1 MFSNIIVNKEVI
13 IHMKVLIINGSPRA
27 NGNSS
32 KLINEMKGIFD
43 KENIEIDQYDIG
55 AKAIRGCMACGYCYE
70 HGECVFKDDVN
81 DLAKRFEN
89 SDGLMVVSP
98 VYYGS
103 ANGSVISLLDRL
115 FYSSHFSKRF
125 KVGAAFAVARRGGT
139 TATFDELNKYF
150 TISQMPVASGRY
162 WNNGFGRTS
171 GQIEGDEE
179 GLQNARI
186 VARNMVFLMK
196 AIKDA
201 KEKYGLP
208 ETEEIK
214 STHFIR

>member
-1 MFSNIIVNKEVI
+1 
-13 IHMKVLIINGSPRA
+13 MKVLIINGSPRI

-32 KLINEMKGIFD
+32 ILVKELKGIFA
-43 KENIEIDQYDIG
+43 KENVEVDEYQI
-55 AKAIRGCMACGYCYE
+55 ASKAISGCMECGYCYT

-81 DLAKRFEN
+81 DLAKRFE
-89 SDGLMVVSP
+89 SADGLIVISP

-162 WNNGFGRTS
+162 WNNGFGLTE
-171 GQIEGDEE
+171 GQINQDEE
-179 GLQNARI
+179 GLQNARV
-186 VARNMVFLMK
+186 VARNMVFLIK

-208 ETEEIK
+208 ETEEVK

>member
-1 MFSNIIVNKEVI
+1 
-13 IHMKVLIINGSPRA
+13 MKVLIVNGSPRI

-32 KLINEMKGIFD
+32 ILVKELKGIFA
-43 KENIEIDQYDIG
+43 KENIEVDEYQIG
-55 AKAIRGCMACGYCYE
+55 SKAVRGCMACGYCYT

-81 DLAKRFEN
+81 DLAKRFE
-89 SDGLMVVSP
+89 SADGLIVISP

-103 ANGSVISLLDRL
+103 ANGSIISLLDRL

-162 WNNGFGRTS
+162 WNNGFGLTE
-171 GQIEGDEE
+171 GQINQDEE
-179 GLQNARI
+179 GLQNARV

-208 ETEEIK
+208 ETEEVK
-214 STHFIR
+214 FTHFIK